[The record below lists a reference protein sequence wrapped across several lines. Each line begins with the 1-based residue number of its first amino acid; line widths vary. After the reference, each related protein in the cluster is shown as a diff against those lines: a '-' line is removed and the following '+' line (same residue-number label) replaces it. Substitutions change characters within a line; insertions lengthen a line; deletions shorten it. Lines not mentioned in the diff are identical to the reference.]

1 MKKIIIIIFSS
12 SLLLYGCV
20 GVSSQGVL
28 GTGVSIYTD
37 PRTLGTQIDDSIMQ
51 KSLGIRIAQ
60 VNSKYIISVSTKVID
75 GHIFLKGT
83 VDTVDEKILMTKLA
97 WKIEG
102 ARSVKNNLKVKDK
115 FSLKNEAKDLLITS
129 QIKVALLANKKVKS
143 VNYQINTV
151 NQIIYIFGIAQNE
164 EERREVIN
172 EGKQILDVKNVDAT
186 IFLVNDLSQ
195 NKK

>member
-1 MKKIIIIIFSS
+1 MKKIIIIIFS

-172 EGKQILDVKNVDAT
+172 EGKQILDVKNVDAK
-186 IFLVNDLSQ
+186 IFLVKDLSQ
-195 NKK
+195 NKN